1 MIEREENMSIHQEAP
16 PDARPPLS
24 TAGTV
29 ARLTLIGVVLRGGRR
44 DLRLSRRL
52 AHAECVDSRAVH
64 RRFRGSQWRP
74 LRFPSQSRQG
84 RWRFRFLREQR
95 ERRSALESGGLPAGP
110 RAGARSFLA
119 GGRPTLRARHG
130 VRRARP
136 GAPVLLAGRRTV
148 ANRDDPSAG
157 VPVPHA
163 RSLLR
168 ESLRVQAGPRNA
180 ASPTPPRCRRFSPT
194 IRKRR
199 RR

>member
-1 MIEREENMSIHQEAP
+1 MSIHQEAP
-16 PDARPPLS
+16 PDDAAAPQHGRHG
-24 TAGTV
+24 GTIDPD
-29 ARLTLIGVVLRGGRR
+29 RRRSCSGRR

-52 AHAECVDSRAVH
+52 AHPECVDARAVH
-64 RRFRGSQWRP
+64 RRFRGSQRRP
-74 LRFPSQSRQG
+74 PRFPSQSRQG
-84 RWRFRFLREQR
+84 RWRLRFLREQR
-95 ERRSALESGGLPAGP
+95 KRRSALESGCLPARP
-110 RAGARSFLA
+110 CAGSRPLLA
-119 GGRPTLRARHG
+119 GGRPTPRARHG

-136 GAPVLLAGRRTV
+136 GAPVLLAGRRAV

-168 ESLRVQAGPRNA
+168 AISSRPGRTPAR
-180 ASPTPPRCRRFSPT
+180 ASPTLPRCRRFSPA